1 MALSATIYKVSL
13 NIADMDRNYYDDF
26 DLTIAK
32 HPSETTLRMMV
43 RIIAFIL
50 HADERLTFTKGLSD
64 EDEPELWQKDFG
76 GDIQRWIDLGQPDEK
91 RIRKACG
98 RAEEV
103 MIYTYDHKAAS
114 SWWKQNEA
122 KLRRFKNLQVI
133 HLNIEGDLDI
143 ASQRSVQLQANMQD
157 GELMLI
163 DEERSLS
170 VTREVWSLEK
180 SPQ

>member
-1 MALSATIYKVSL
+1 MALSSTIYKVSI
-13 NIADMDRNYYDDF
+13 NIADMDRHYYDDL

-64 EDEPELWQKDFG
+64 DDEPELWQKDFG
-76 GDIQRWIDLGQPDEK
+76 GDIQRWIDLGQLDEK

-103 MIYTYDHKAAS
+103 IIYTYDHKAATA
-114 SWWKQNEA
+114 WWRQNEA
-122 KLRRFKNLQVI
+122 RLSRFKNLQVL
-133 HLNIEGDLDI
+133 HLNIEGDLKV
-143 ASQRSVQLQANMQD
+143 ASRRSLQLQANIQD

-163 DEERSLS
+163 DEQSSLS
-170 VTREVWSLEK
+170 VTREVWS
-180 SPQ
+180 